1 MKKIRTVALKVLASV
16 SVVLVVLVSIA
27 LVFDVGSAK
36 ASVPTG
42 ETGNQFVSVDGKN
55 MSYSIRGNGDQTI
68 VLLPGFGTSAPIL
81 DFKSLINELAP
92 DYRVVTIEPFGY
104 GYSDATDTDRT
115 AENIVEEIH
124 EAVQALGIDQ
134 YILMGH
140 SITGVYALDYT
151 AKYRDEVT
159 AFVGIDS
166 SVPGQPN
173 MDTKFPIEAF
183 RVAKKL
189 GFSDVLAKLGGS
201 EETDAYLD
209 DAEKAE
215 MSRLV
220 AKNNFSDTYL
230 NEMDHLSS
238 NFAAAIGKTF
248 PADLPILLFAV
259 QNSKVQGWTE
269 LHEGQAASVD
279 HGELVLLDGDHYL
292 HHTKSKEIAENV
304 NRFMGELN

>member
-1 MKKIRTVALKVLASV
+1 MKNIRTVALKALASL
-16 SVVLVVLVSIA
+16 SVVLVVLVSVA
-27 LVFDVGSAK
+27 LVFNAGTSK
-36 ASVPTG
+36 ANVPSG
-42 ETGNQFVSVDGKN
+42 EAGNQFVSVDGKN
-55 MSYSIRGNGDQTI
+55 MSVSVQGNGDQTI

-81 DFKSLINELAP
+81 DFTPLIDELAP
-92 DYRVVTIEPFGY
+92 DYRVVAIEPFGY
-104 GYSDATDTDRT
+104 GYSDATDKDRT
-115 AENIVEEIH
+115 TENIVDEIH
-124 EAVQALGIDQ
+124 AAVQSLGIDR

-140 SITGVYALDYT
+140 SIAGIYALDYT
-151 AKYRDEVT
+151 EKYRDEVT

-173 MDTKFPIEAF
+173 MDTKFPIGAF
-183 RVAKKL
+183 RVAKQL
-189 GFSDVLAKLGGS
+189 GLSDVLAKLAGN
-201 EETDAYLD
+201 EESDAYLD
-209 DAEKAE
+209 DAEKEE

-230 NEMDHLSS
+230 NEMDHLST
-238 NFAAAIGKTF
+238 NFAASIGKTF

-292 HHTKSKEIAENV
+292 HHTKSKEIGEHV
-304 NRFMGELN
+304 TLFLGELD

>member
-1 MKKIRTVALKVLASV
+1 MKKIRTVALKALASV

-27 LVFDVGSAK
+27 FVINIGSSK

-42 ETGNQFVSVDGKN
+42 EAGNQFVSVDGKN
-55 MSYSIRGNGDQTI
+55 MSVSIRGNGDQTV
-68 VLLPGFGTSAPIL
+68 VLLPGFGTSSPIL
-81 DFKSLINELAP
+81 DFKPLIDELAP

-104 GYSDATDTDRT
+104 GYSDATDKGRT
-115 AENIVEEIH
+115 TENIVEEIH
-124 EAVQALGIDQ
+124 ATVESLGIDQ

-140 SITGVYALDYT
+140 SVTGIYALDYT
-151 AKYRDEVT
+151 EKYRDEVT

-173 MDTKFPIEAF
+173 MDTKFPIGVF
-183 RVAKKL
+183 RVAKQL
-189 GFSDVLAKLGGS
+189 GFSDVLAKLAGND
-201 EETDAYLD
+201 ETDAYLD
-209 DAEKAE
+209 DAEKEE

-238 NFAAAIGKTF
+238 NFAASIGKTF
-248 PADLPILLFAV
+248 PVDLPILLFAV
-259 QNSKVQGWTE
+259 QNSKVEGWTA

-279 HGELVLLDGDHYL
+279 HGELVLLEGDHYL
-292 HHTKSKEIAENV
+292 HHTKSKEIVEHFTT
-304 NRFMGELN
+304 FMDELN